1 MRSGISYK
9 WLLLFSLIVLVLP
22 AYKENGAMAQSA
34 HNSSFKVIGYLPVGR
49 HDLSG
54 FLSNFDFGSITHLNL
69 AFINPDSSGAFA
81 DIPVI
86 PQIVHLA
93 HRAGVKVLM
102 SMGGG
107 GIPAYFTGFLTDDKR
122 AAFVQSIAS
131 TLDKYQL
138 DGVDVDLEGSAI
150 DQHYAPFVSDLSSMV
165 RARKKLLTA
174 AVATPYGANTPDAA
188 LANFD
193 FINIMSYDKTGP
205 WRPSNPGPHA
215 PYDSAVSDLVYWGKT
230 RSIPKFKMT
239 LGLPF
244 YGYGFGPGNM
254 TSDMNFSKIVAA
266 YPASAY
272 DDQVALP
279 DGETMYYNGITT
291 IRKKT
296 TLAMQET
303 SGIMIW
309 ELLQDAQGPVSLLKN
324 IHDVLNGK

>member
-1 MRSGISYK
+1 MRSYISYK
-9 WLLLFSLIVLVLP
+9 WLLLFSLIVGVFP
-22 AYKENGAMAQSA
+22 AYKEKNVMVQAAP
-34 HNSSFKVIGYLPVGR
+34 HSSFKVIGYLPVGR
-49 HDLSG
+49 RDLSG
-54 FLSNFDFGSITHLNL
+54 FLSNFDFSRITHLNL
-69 AFINPDSSGAFA
+69 AFINPDSSGVFA

-86 PQIVHLA
+86 PQVVRLA

-107 GIPAYFTGFLTDDKR
+107 GIPVYFTGFLTDDKR
-122 AAFVQSIAS
+122 AAFVQSIAA

-138 DGVDVDLEGSAI
+138 DGVDVDLEGNAI
-150 DQHYAPFVSDLSSMV
+150 DQHYARFVSDLSSMV
-165 RARKKLLTA
+165 KARKKLLTA
-174 AVATPYGANTPDAA
+174 AVATPYGADTPDAA
-188 LANFD
+188 LEKFD

-230 RSIPKFKMT
+230 RSIPKSKMT

-254 TSDMNFSKIVAA
+254 TSDMNFSTIAA
-266 YPASAY
+266 TYPAAVN

-296 TLAMQET
+296 ALAMQET

-324 IHDVLNGK
+324 IHEVLDGK